1 MSKAMR
7 KKGESANAAPTN
19 SRPIIFAGLTVV
31 ALTFAGFFGWAAYAE
46 LSSAVIA
53 SGTVTVDSNRKAI
66 QHIEGGIV
74 KEILVRNGDAVRRD
88 QLLVR
93 LDETRAQASLA
104 ILQGR
109 LDEALA
115 NEARLIAERGDA
127 ESIAFPEGLLARVS
141 DPQVGDSLKGQQS
154 LFDARRETLKGE
166 IEIYRE
172 RIAQVGE
179 QISGLR
185 AQQKSKAR
193 QIELIGEELEGL
205 RKLLAKGFAEKTKV
219 LALEREAAR
228 LGGERGEHI
237 AEIAAAKTSISQAE
251 LEILQLRKG
260 FRESVE
266 IELRQV
272 RAEIFDL
279 RERVTTSR
287 FVLDHLEVRAPED
300 GVVVGLEVYAP
311 GQVVQPGATILEL
324 VPVNDELIVEARVLP
339 FDIDSLALGL
349 EADVIFTAFQQR
361 TTPKLKGQVA
371 YFSADRFEDQRS
383 GEAYY
388 LARISI
394 PEAEVARLGEEQ
406 VLRPGM
412 PADVMIKTGERTA
425 LDYLIQPIKDSVT
438 RAWRE
443 N

>member
-1 MSKAMR
+1 MNAT
-7 KKGESANAAPTN
+7 ANRPETAPTGT
-19 SRPIIFAGLTVV
+19 RTIVLAGLAVV
-31 ALTFAGFFGWAAYAE
+31 AVTFAGFFGWAAFAK

-66 QHIEGGIV
+66 QHMEGGIV
-74 KEILVRNGDAVRRD
+74 ERIAVRNGDAVHEGA
-88 QLLVR
+88 LLVR
-93 LDETRAQASLA
+93 LDETRARASLA
-104 ILQGR
+104 ILQGK

-115 NEARLIAERGDA
+115 NEARLLAERRDA
-127 ESIAFPEGLLARVS
+127 KTVVFPPALLVRR
-141 DPQVGDSLKGQQS
+141 DEPQVDDSLRGQES
-154 LFDARRETLKGE
+154 LFAARRATLKGE
-166 IEIYRE
+166 IGIYQE

-179 QISGLR
+179 QIRGLR
-185 AQQKSKAR
+185 AQQESKTR
-193 QIELIGEELEGL
+193 QIALIEEELKGL
-205 RKLLAKGFAEKTKV
+205 RQLLKKGYAEKNKV

-237 AEIAAAKTSISQAE
+237 AEVAAARTTITQAE
-251 LEILQLRKG
+251 LETLQLRKD
-260 FRESVE
+260 FREDVE
-266 IELRQV
+266 LELRQV

-279 RERVTTSR
+279 RERTAASQ
-287 FVLDHLEVRAPED
+287 FLLDHLEIRAPED
-300 GVVVGLEVYAP
+300 GVVVGLEVHAP

-324 VPVNDELIVEARVLP
+324 VPVDDELIVEARVQP

-349 EADVIFTAFQQR
+349 EADVIFTAFSQR
-361 TTPKLKGQVA
+361 TTPKLLGAVA
-371 YFSADRFEDQRS
+371 YFSADRFEDERS

-394 PEAEVARLGEEQ
+394 PEAEVARLGEGR

-425 LDYLIQPIKDSVT
+425 LDYLIQPLQDSVA